1 MPKNLLAICSFKR
14 KNDLQYLFKS
24 MIKIDLRDTCILLVD
39 ATPTDDAIYWN
50 WALSAEKEMR
60 EELSAAELVWM
71 PHKKGLTLQRNS
83 ALKFA
88 EANGYKFIHF
98 IDDDV
103 ELNHDYLSN
112 ICEYF
117 ELNHQCIGIT
127 GRRIDEYPA
136 ISDAD
141 EKVLHKLYSIL
152 QKLLNGKTFYGSV
165 TESGLNIMTYGESIL
180 EVDWLSGCSM
190 SYRLEGIKGK
200 YFSEEFSDYSLMED
214 LDFSFSLNGLGKL
227 IYLPSAKLKHNVSQ
241 TNRWNYLKSL
251 RVEAHNRTV
260 FVCKYRDRLSLSRHI
275 TSYTLNIIRLLLQSL
290 RKRDKFSEAFA
301 ITVGLSSG
309 LYRRT
314 YL

>member
-1 MPKNLLAICSFKR
+1 MPENILVICSFNR
-14 KNDLQYLFKS
+14 KNDLQVLLKS
-24 MIKIDLRDTCILLVD
+24 MIKIDLRDTCILVVD
-39 ATPTDDAIYWN
+39 ATPTDDVIYWN
-50 WALSAEKEMR
+50 WALSAEMEMR
-60 EELSAAELVWM
+60 RELSAAELVWM
-71 PHKKGLTLQRNS
+71 PHKKGLTFQRNS

-88 EANGYKFIHF
+88 EANGYKIIHF

-103 ELNHDYLSN
+103 ELNHDYLSS

-117 ELNHQCIGIT
+117 EQNNQCIGIT

-136 ISDAD
+136 VSNTD

-152 QKLLNGKTFYGSV
+152 QNLIIGETCYGSV

-180 EVDWLSGCSM
+180 EVEWLSGCSM
-190 SYRLEGIKGK
+190 SYRMEGIKGK

-214 LDFSFSLNGLGKL
+214 LDFSFSLNGLGQL

-241 TNRWNYLKSL
+241 TNRWDYLKGL
-251 RVEAHNRTV
+251 RIEAHNRTV

-275 TSYTLNIIRLLLQSL
+275 TSYSLNIVRLLLQSL
-290 RKRDKFSEAFA
+290 QNRDRYSEAIA
-301 ITVGLSSG
+301 ITAGLSSG